1 MRNLAIATRAQN
13 AINKKF
19 DAFIKSLE
27 KDQWFSHCDV

>member
-19 DAFIKSLE
+19 NEFIKSLE
-27 KDQWFSHCDV
+27 KEQ